1 MRLLFQTYTHLFGG
15 LLLTKNSKIIKIKT
29 TLFIQSGFFL
39 YKHYTYICRME
50 KEHQIF
56 GIRAIIEAIQAG
68 KEVDKVF
75 IQKEISGELM
85 KDLMKV
91 MKRAN
96 INFSYV
102 PVEKLNRLTPNNH
115 QGAVATISPIGFID
129 LEHLVESTIAS
140 GSKPLFLILDQISD
154 ARNFGAIIRTAECTG
169 VNGIIVQKAG
179 SAPVNGDTVK
189 TSAGAVFN
197 VPICKVEHIKDAIFY
212 LQGSGIKT
220 VAATEKTDQN
230 IYDIALNEPVAII
243 MGSEDRGINP
253 SVLKIVDEKAK
264 LPMFGTIG
272 SLNVSVA
279 CGAFLYETVR
289 QRS

>member
-1 MRLLFQTYTHLFGG
+1 
-15 LLLTKNSKIIKIKT
+15 
-29 TLFIQSGFFL
+29 
-39 YKHYTYICRME
+39 ME

-56 GIRAIIEAIQAG
+56 GIRAIIEAINAG

-75 IQKEISGELM
+75 IQKDAQGDLM
-85 KDLMKV
+85 QDLMKA
-91 MKRAN
+91 MKKN
-96 INFSYV
+96 SINFSYV

-115 QGAVATISPIGFID
+115 QGAVASIAPISFVS
-129 LEHLVESTIAS
+129 LEAMVEKVIES
-140 GSKPLFLILDQISD
+140 GKKPLFLILDQLSD

-169 VNGIIVQKAG
+169 VDGIIVQKQG

-197 VPICKVEHIKDAIFY
+197 VPICKVDHIKDAIFY

-220 VAATEKTDQN
+220 VAATEKTEQN
-230 IYDIALNEPVAII
+230 IYDIDFSEPVAII
-243 MGSEDRGINP
+243 MGSEDRGVNP

-264 LPMFGTIG
+264 LPMFGSIG

-279 CGAFLYETVR
+279 CGAFLYETIR

>member
-1 MRLLFQTYTHLFGG
+1 
-15 LLLTKNSKIIKIKT
+15 
-29 TLFIQSGFFL
+29 
-39 YKHYTYICRME
+39 ME
-50 KEHQIF
+50 KEHLIF
-56 GIRAIIEAIQAG
+56 GIRAIIEAINAG

-75 IQKEISGELM
+75 IQKDAQGDLM
-85 KDLMKV
+85 QDLMKA
-91 MKRAN
+91 MKKN
-96 INFSYV
+96 SINFSYV
-102 PVEKLNRLTPNNH
+102 PVEKLNRLTSNNH
-115 QGAVATISPIGFID
+115 QGAVATIAPISFVS
-129 LEHLVESTIAS
+129 LESLVESVIES
-140 GSKPLFLILDQISD
+140 GKKPLFLILDQLSD

-169 VNGIIVQKAG
+169 VDGIIVQKQG

-197 VPICKVEHIKDAIFY
+197 VPICKVDHIKDAIFY

-220 VAATEKTDQN
+220 VAATEKTEQN
-230 IYDIALNEPVAII
+230 IYDIDFSEPVAII
-243 MGSEDRGINP
+243 MGSEDRGVNP

-279 CGAFLYETVR
+279 CGAFLYETIR

>member
-1 MRLLFQTYTHLFGG
+1 
-15 LLLTKNSKIIKIKT
+15 
-29 TLFIQSGFFL
+29 
-39 YKHYTYICRME
+39 ME
-50 KEHQIF
+50 KENQIF
-56 GIRAIIEAIQAG
+56 GIRAIIEAVNAG
-68 KEVDKVF
+68 KEIDKVF
-75 IQKEISGELM
+75 IQSDTQSDLM
-85 KDLMKV
+85 QQLMKV
-91 MKRAN
+91 MKKN
-96 INFSYV
+96 SINFSYV
-102 PVEKLNRLTPNNH
+102 PVEKLNRLTSNNH
-115 QGAVATISPIGFID
+115 QGAVATIAPISFVKLETLID
-129 LEHLVESTIAS
+129 TVLSRSVGS
-140 GSKPLFLILDQISD
+140 GKMPLFLILDQLSD

-169 VNGIIVQKAG
+169 VDGIIVQKTG

-197 VPICKVEHIKDAIFY
+197 VPICKVDHIKDAIFY

-230 IYDIALNEPVAII
+230 IYDISLNEPVAII

-264 LPMFGTIG
+264 LPLFGTIG

-289 QRS
+289 QRQ

>member
-1 MRLLFQTYTHLFGG
+1 
-15 LLLTKNSKIIKIKT
+15 
-29 TLFIQSGFFL
+29 
-39 YKHYTYICRME
+39 ME
-50 KEHQIF
+50 KDHIIF
-56 GIRAIIEAIQAG
+56 GIRAIVEAIQAG

-91 MKRAN
+91 MKRN
-96 INFSYV
+96 SINFSYV
-102 PVEKLNRLTPNNH
+102 PVEKLNRLTPSNH
-115 QGAVATISPIGFID
+115 QGAVASISPIGFMD
-129 LEHLVESTIAS
+129 LEQLIETTLESNK
-140 GSKPLFLILDQISD
+140 KPLFLILDQLSD

-169 VNGIIVQKAG
+169 VNGIIVQKSG

-197 VPICKVEHIKDAIFY
+197 VPICKVEHIKDAIY
-212 LQGSGIKT
+212 LLQANGIKT
-220 VAATEKTDQN
+220 VAATEKCDQN
-230 IYDIALNEPVAII
+230 IYDLELNEPVAII
-243 MGSEDRGINP
+243 MGSEERGVNP